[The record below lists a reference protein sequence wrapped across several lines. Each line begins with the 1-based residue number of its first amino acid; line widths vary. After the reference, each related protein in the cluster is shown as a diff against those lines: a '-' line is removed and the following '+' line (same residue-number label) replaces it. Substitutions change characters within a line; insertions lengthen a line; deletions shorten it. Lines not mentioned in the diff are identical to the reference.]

1 MEIKYFQYTYIVQD
15 LYLEY
20 IKDSQKL
27 IRKQN
32 NPIKSKIIKK
42 ILYKRRYT
50 NEKLSKEK
58 HTQYY

>member
-1 MEIKYFQYTYIVQD
+1 MEIKYFQYTYIIQD

-32 NPIKSKIIKK
+32 NPIKSKIIEK
-42 ILYKRRYT
+42 IL
-50 NEKLSKEK
+50 
-58 HTQYY
+58 